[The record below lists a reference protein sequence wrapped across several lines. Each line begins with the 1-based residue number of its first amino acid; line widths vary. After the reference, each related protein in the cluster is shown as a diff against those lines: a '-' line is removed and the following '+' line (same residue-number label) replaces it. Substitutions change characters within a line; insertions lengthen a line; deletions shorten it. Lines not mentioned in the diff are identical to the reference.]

1 MTVFIE
7 SSATLGYALWNP
19 RRCSLVPL
27 YLLPACEVLPLA
39 FYPRPRLEDGLTPG
53 GHAIIIG
60 CKFVFDRFIDVVV
73 G

>member
-7 SSATLGYALWNP
+7 NIAVQECAPGNP
-19 RRCSLVPL
+19 KRCSLVPL

-39 FYPRPRLEDGLTPG
+39 FYPPPGREDELTLE

-60 CKFVFDRFIDVVV
+60 CKFVFDCFIDVVV